1 MFQGSSAKNQVVRHY
16 CTTTGPSVVGSVP
29 GLEKL
34 PGSAPVSVTS
44 TTHTDLMR
52 EVMPLKSGLRH
63 VPARVPISEAI
74 GTAEPRDRGSL
85 GRWFNY
91 QYPLPARKFF
101 PDKTCPFLVNNH
113 ACPKVA
119 KICPEANQASV
130 KTPRNIFTN
139 IPRAYRGADT

>member
-1 MFQGSSAKNQVVRHY
+1 MFQGSSAKNQAIRHY

-52 EVMPLKSGLRH
+52 EVMPLEREHFWVLRH

-85 GRWFNY
+85 SRWFNY
-91 QYPLPARKFF
+91 QYRLPARKFC
-101 PDKTCPFLVNNH
+101 PDKTYPFF
-113 ACPKVA
+113 C
-119 KICPEANQASV
+119 Q
-130 KTPRNIFTN
+130 
-139 IPRAYRGADT
+139 